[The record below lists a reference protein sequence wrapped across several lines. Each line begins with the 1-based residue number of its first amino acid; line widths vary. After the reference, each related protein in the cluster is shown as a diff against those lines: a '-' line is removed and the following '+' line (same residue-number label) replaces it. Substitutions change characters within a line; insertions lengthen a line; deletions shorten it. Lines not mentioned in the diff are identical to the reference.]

1 MVWVQPC
8 TARET
13 EGVGGGGLGSAL
25 NRTPK
30 GKRSS
35 LVLETSGRVKE
46 KQQLLRKNQRSLCG
60 GPPWQSSVKTPGF
73 CCRSLD
79 SIPGLGTKIP
89 HARWCSQRKRFD
101 FSKRAQKRNFITE

>member
-46 KQQLLRKNQRSLCG
+46 KQQLLGDKSEISLWG
-60 GPPWQSSVKTPGF
+60 T
-73 CCRSLD
+73 SLAVI
-79 SIPGLGTKIP
+79 S
-89 HARWCSQRKRFD
+89 
-101 FSKRAQKRNFITE
+101 

>member
-8 TARET
+8 TAREP
-13 EGVGGGGLGSAL
+13 EGVGGGRLGSAL

-46 KQQLLRKNQRSLCG
+46 KQQLGDKSEISLWG
-60 GPPWQSSVKTPGF
+60 T
-73 CCRSLD
+73 SLAVT
-79 SIPGLGTKIP
+79 G
-89 HARWCSQRKRFD
+89 
-101 FSKRAQKRNFITE
+101 